1 MSGFAGFVSAGG
13 DAPEP
18 RLLERMA
25 ARLAFRGPDATQIWS
40 RAGAGFCFTLL
51 RTGPVPQ
58 ASEQPCTLDG
68 RVWLLGDVRLD
79 GREDLRRELEQSDE
93 PIPATATDEE
103 LILRAWRQWGE
114 AGLAKLLGDYSFALW
129 DETAR
134 RLRCVRDLIGARPFF
149 YAPFGR

>member
-1 MSGFAGFVSAGG
+1 MSGFAGFVSVGD
-13 DAPEP
+13 DAPDP

-51 RTGPVPQ
+51 RTGPAPQ

-79 GREDLRRELEQSDE
+79 GREDLRRELEHE
-93 PIPATATDEE
+93 PILNRT
-103 LILRAWRQWGE
+103 WWNG
-114 AGLAKLLGDYSFALW
+114 
-129 DETAR
+129 
-134 RLRCVRDLIGARPFF
+134 
-149 YAPFGR
+149 